1 MTSWGGAVVVPG
13 TRWTASDLYR
23 PACGCAAGS
32 GEGAAEEPSAFFF
45 FLKRDFI
52 VLSVVEEK
60 LGKEKGEKRR

>member
-45 FLKRDFI
+45 FLKKPAI
-52 VLSVVEEK
+52 PLSVVSSNIKQQE
-60 LGKEKGEKRR
+60 